1 MSKSGRDIDF
11 LHDIEDAITRALEY
25 TNGLT
30 WDGYLQD
37 HKTQDAVVRNMEVL
51 GEATKNLS
59 DEFREQYPD
68 IPWRDMSGT
77 RDRLIHHYFGI
88 NQEIVWQIVQQDL
101 PGLKKKIEQ
110 LISEFP
116 MGDS

>member
-51 GEATKNLS
+51 GEALS
-59 DEFREQYPD
+59 
-68 IPWRDMSGT
+68 
-77 RDRLIHHYFGI
+77 
-88 NQEIVWQIVQQDL
+88 N
-101 PGLKKKIEQ
+101 
-110 LISEFP
+110 
-116 MGDS
+116 